1 MISNQGS
8 NGYVFASTRVRSVEK
23 NLLTKERAEN
33 LIDCNSPEDAIKILI
48 DIGYGKGAE
57 EIEAKDFEKLLSE
70 EIKKVYDFVRGIAP
84 SEAKLYA
91 FLYPYDYHNLK
102 VLMKAEFLES
112 DPEPYLIDKVGTI
125 DVNQLQI
132 MVRERNFVGMT
143 DNMKNAILEVVDLF
157 SRTNDPQVIDF
168 IFDKYCY
175 KEMKESADKTNNSY
189 IKGYVSLLIDTINL
203 KTFVRL
209 REMKKNWDLFSQV
222 FIEGGNIQ
230 DKLFIS
236 NYDEPYE
243 QFAERLIPYG
253 LSKAMAE
260 GGSALRETG
269 KFTVLEKLCDDSIM
283 DYARRA
289 KYVTF
294 GIEPLAAYLIAKEA
308 EIRTVRIVMTGL
320 LQGLSREMM
329 TERLRETYV

>member
-175 KEMKESADKTNNSY
+175 KEM
-189 IKGYVSLLIDTINL
+189 
-203 KTFVRL
+203 
-209 REMKKNWDLFSQV
+209 
-222 FIEGGNIQ
+222 
-230 DKLFIS
+230 
-236 NYDEPYE
+236 
-243 QFAERLIPYG
+243 
-253 LSKAMAE
+253 
-260 GGSALRETG
+260 
-269 KFTVLEKLCDDSIM
+269 
-283 DYARRA
+283 
-289 KYVTF
+289 
-294 GIEPLAAYLIAKEA
+294 
-308 EIRTVRIVMTGL
+308 
-320 LQGLSREMM
+320 
-329 TERLRETYV
+329 

>member
-1 MISNQGS
+1 MISNRDDKS
-8 NGYVFASTRVRSVEK
+8 YVFASTMVRSVEK
-23 NLLTKERAEN
+23 NLLTKERAES
-33 LIDCNSPEDAIKILI
+33 LLDCNTPEDAIKFLI
-48 DIGYGKGAE
+48 DLGYGKGAE
-57 EIEAKDFEKLLSE
+57 EIEAKDFERLLSE
-70 EIKKVYDFVRGIAP
+70 EIKKVYDFIKGIAP
-84 SEAKLYA
+84 NEAKLYA

-112 DPEPYLIDKVGTI
+112 DPEPYLIDDIGTI
-125 DVNQLQI
+125 DVNELQI
-132 MVRERNFVGMT
+132 MLRERNFVGMT
-143 DNMKNAILEVVDLF
+143 DNMKNGVLEVVDVY
-157 SRTNDPQVIDF
+157 SRTNDPQVIDL

-175 KEMKESADKTNNSY
+175 KEMKESAEKTNNSY

-222 FIEGGNIQ
+222 FIDGGKIQ
-230 DKLFIS
+230 EKLFVT

-253 LSKAMAE
+253 LSRAMAE

-283 DYARRA
+283 HYAKSA
-289 KYVTF
+289 KYVSF

-308 EIRTVRIVMTGL
+308 EIRTVRIIMTGL
-320 LQGLSREMM
+320 LQGLSRQMM
-329 TERLRETYV
+329 VERLRETYA